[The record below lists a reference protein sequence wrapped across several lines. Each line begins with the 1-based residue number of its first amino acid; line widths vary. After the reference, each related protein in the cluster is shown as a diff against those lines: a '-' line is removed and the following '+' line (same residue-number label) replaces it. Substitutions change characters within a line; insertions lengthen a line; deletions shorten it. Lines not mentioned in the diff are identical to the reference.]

1 MEFYHNPVMLKECLE
16 HLAITDGGIYVD
28 ATMGGGGH
36 TEALLK
42 CNDTIT
48 VFGFDQ
54 DTNAIEHASKRLAF
68 YGDRLHL
75 VHSNFENLRTQLA
88 LHRIQKVNGILFD
101 LGVSSRQIDDPT
113 RGFSFM
119 QDGKLDMRMNPA
131 AEQTAYDYINSE
143 SAEEMARIFREYG
156 EEREAWRIAKAI
168 VARREIAPIETTY
181 QLSEVIDLNTHG
193 KQKIKAKARIF
204 QAIRIHL
211 NGELEVLQSALEQSI
226 QALLPGGRLVVMS
239 YHSLED
245 RIVKHFLREE
255 AKECTCPPGL
265 PKCICNKIST
275 VKIITRKPIEAGTAE
290 IAANPRA
297 RSAKLRVAQRKEA

>member
-1 MEFYHNPVMLKECLE
+1 MEFYHNPVMLTECLE
-16 HLAITDGGIYVD
+16 HLAIKDGGMYID

-42 CNDTIT
+42 RNPTIA

-54 DTNAIEHASKRLAF
+54 DANAIAYASERLAE
-68 YGDRLHL
+68 YSDRLHL
-75 VHSNFENLRTQLA
+75 VHSNFEHLRTQLA
-88 LHRIQKVNGILFD
+88 LHRIQKVDGILFD

-119 QDGKLDMRMNPA
+119 QDGKLDMRMNPST
-131 AEQTAYDYINSE
+131 EQTAYDCINSE
-143 SAEEMARIFREYG
+143 SAEELARIFREYG

-168 VARREIAPIETTY
+168 TSRREIAPIETTY
-181 QLSEVIDLNTHG
+181 QLSELIDLNAHG
-193 KQKIKAKARIF
+193 KQKIKTKARIF

-211 NGELEVLQSALEQSI
+211 NGELDVLRSALKQSI
-226 QALLPGGRLVVMS
+226 QALKPGGRLVVMS

-255 AKECTCPPGL
+255 AKECVCPPHL
-265 PKCICNKIST
+265 PECICNKIST
-275 VKIITRKPIEAGTAE
+275 VRIITRKPIEATAAE